1 MAGVN
6 HHSPP
11 SALTIAIPLLYAAL
25 LGHSAFGRS
34 NETTTHTLTQT
45 ASCWPPLPF
54 LEECPAPVIE
64 NITDTA
70 TNRSH
75 ACNCTVDEP
84 RNCSVS
90 VDWNTSYVAARD
102 SYDSCNYDT
111 DPSNFFT
118 RRCVFYLDCNHPN
131 VTNGSVIFSNLT
143 VTVDSVANALT
154 EIFLEKLVIRN
165 INITITNETPTNV
178 MFNMVNQS
186 LGIGTYVFPNA
197 QQSFPMSPSGQTNP
211 PFIVLTNR
219 WDEVAEVEMQ
229 FGSFENLPW
238 MTYANISVRGGFG
251 CMVAIDYVYFEG
263 NPSAADLF
271 LIFGVPLLLVAL
283 LVGLGLLKWAFPDLC
298 VCKKRADEM
307 GVEDDEKSLEAA
319 RQREARRLKGLGEPL
334 VLHEKMG
341 MTTWLDEAEDV
352 VVDLNTNC

>member
-1 MAGVN
+1 
-6 HHSPP
+6 
-11 SALTIAIPLLYAAL
+11 
-25 LGHSAFGRS
+25 
-34 NETTTHTLTQT
+34 
-45 ASCWPPLPF
+45 
-54 LEECPAPVIE
+54 
-64 NITDTA
+64 
-70 TNRSH
+70 
-75 ACNCTVDEP
+75 
-84 RNCSVS
+84 
-90 VDWNTSYVAARD
+90 
-102 SYDSCNYDT
+102 
-111 DPSNFFT
+111 
-118 RRCVFYLDCNHPN
+118 
-131 VTNGSVIFSNLT
+131 
-143 VTVDSVANALT
+143 
-154 EIFLEKLVIRN
+154 
-165 INITITNETPTNV
+165 

-352 VVDLNTNC
+352 VVDLNTNCQYIAEAQLDAQGDKNITKLTGSADPELQRNDDGFHGGRRVFAVGNAAVREIDHKVTMQMRKSGDDEEEDIMKMI